1 MGLKNKKKIIIVVI
15 IITLIISISTVSYAL
30 WTTKFTQTG
39 QNSITTGCLDIKFT
53 EGDSINITNG
63 YPITDE
69 AGKKS
74 KGTEFSITNTCTIPV
89 AYEVVL
95 DEITT
100 TLADNNL
107 KINVSGSRE
116 IEPVLLS
123 EMSETNPVPLS
134 DQEVSSARSILKDV
148 VPGAEAS
155 GQTGGKKTYVLRLW
169 IRGDI
174 STNLGRGKEFKGRIA
189 IRANQINK
197 NDKILVNNI
206 IANNP
211 IQTETPDFSKGF
223 PNSETSEEET
233 KKLSGLYK
241 AEDDEGESYYFR
253 GAVENNYV
261 KFGKGKTWNNQ
272 EEHDLMWRIVRIN
285 GDGTI
290 RLLLNEYIDIAQFNT
305 INNEAKYVGF
315 TYDNKVGQECTL
327 EHPCE
332 VSYNSGEFSNENF
345 GGQDSNIKTVLET
358 WYKSN
363 LNSVNDK
370 IANGYFCNDT
380 SYGSGNEGA
389 TTSGYL
395 HYGAYNRVITN
406 KQPILK
412 CPNPLDKEK
421 KFINN
426 YGGIYK
432 TKIGLIT
439 ADEVGFAGFGWS
451 NEILESNYLFQGYN
465 YWTISPSYYTTNNGI
480 YRVRYSPSDNNTI
493 GSTMEFYRIV
503 PVINLS
509 TNVLVTSGVGSKQS
523 PFIIN

>member
-1 MGLKNKKKIIIVVI
+1 MKILKKYEKSIYLGIAVLV
-15 IITLIISISTVSYAL
+15 LLISISAVSYAL

-169 IRGDI
+169 INQDI
-174 STNLGRGKEFKGRIA
+174 TENLGSGKEFKGRIA

-197 NDKILVNNI
+197 NDKTLVNNI

-211 IQTETPDFSKGF
+211 IQTETPDFSKGC
-223 PNSETSEEET
+223 PNDSESCT
-233 KKLSGLYK
+233 SGLYK
-241 AEDDEGESYYFR
+241 SEDDDGESYYFR

-261 KFGKGKTWNNQ
+261 KFADMLWK
-272 EEHDLMWRIVRIN
+272 IVRIN
-285 GDGTI
+285 GDGSI
-290 RLLLNEYIDIAQFNT
+290 RLILSKKIDTDSMFNNYSYDSL
-305 INNEAKYVGF
+305 IIQNDKVGF
-315 TYDNKVGQECTL
+315 TANNTKHQCTKDN
-327 EHPCE
+327 PCE
-332 VSYNSGEFSNENF
+332 VTYDSNNNNFNNDKF
-345 GGQDSNIKTVLET
+345 GGTNSIIKDTLEN
-358 WYKSN
+358 WYKEN
-363 LNSVNDK
+363 LKDVNEK
-370 IANGYFCNDT
+370 IVQGYFCNDT
-380 SYGSGNEGA
+380 SYGSGIENS
-389 TTSGYL
+389 TTDWLY
-395 HYGAYNRVITN
+395 YGAYDRIVTK
-406 KQPILK
+406 KQPSLK
-412 CPNPLDKEK
+412 CPDPVDNKGAVRS
-421 KFINN
+421 

-439 ADEVGFAGFGWS
+439 ADEMNMVGLAWHLYA
-451 NEILESNYLFQGYN
+451 NETNYLYYN
-465 YWTISPSYYTTNNGI
+465 KWWWSLSPSLSGNDADDCAGYTGGIGHTNI
-480 YRVRYSPSDNNTI
+480 RHEDH
-493 GSTMEFYRIV
+493 IV
-503 PVINLS
+503 LPVINLS
-509 TNVLVTSGVGSKQS
+509 ADTLITIGDGSTSNPYQV
-523 PFIIN
+523 N